1 MGIFEFCKKK
11 VMLPKMVGDML
22 DFHPCLKKPSSVIYW
37 KLCVYTSI
45 VLTT

>member
-1 MGIFEFCKKK
+1 M
-11 VMLPKMVGDML
+11 VMLPKMVGDMP

-45 VLTT
+45 CIDNIRPTYAF